1 MNRRTVWLLV
11 KSSAVLY
18 TGCLLSA
25 CAFGRNETTGEIVG
39 GFSLGVMADT
49 ANQALGAGLAAATG
63 IPGIGSI
70 AVGALGILGTAFG
83 AKKMAEKKA
92 EDRGWEEAQKTYSPP
107 PGTVVVAPSATLPP
121 IQPAPVVPAPA
132 GATQ

>member
-1 MNRRTVWLLV
+1 MNQRRIAWLLV
-11 KSSAVLY
+11 RSSAALSI
-18 TGCLLSA
+18 GCLLSA
-25 CAFGRNETTGEIVG
+25 CAFGRNEVTGEIVG
-39 GFSLGVMADT
+39 GVSLGVMADT

-83 AKKMAEKKA
+83 AKKMAEKRA
-92 EDRGWEEAQKTYSPP
+92 EDRGWEEAQRTYSPP
-107 PGTVVVAPSATLPP
+107 PGTVVVPAGTMPP
-121 IQPAPVVPAPA
+121 VQPAPVVPGPA

>member
-11 KSSAVLY
+11 KSSAVLS
-18 TGCLLSA
+18 TACLLSA

-39 GFSLGVMADT
+39 GFRLGVMADT
-49 ANQALGAGLAAATG
+49 ANQAIGAGLAAATG

-70 AVGALGILGTAFG
+70 AVGALGVLGTAFG
-83 AKKMAEKKA
+83 AKKMAEKRA

-107 PGTVVVAPSATLPP
+107 PGMVLVPSATLPV
-121 IQPAPVVPAPA
+121 QPAPAVPAPA